1 MANTLLCSRQNC
13 RVLAHWLSERAQE
26 ERDTREWIGG
36 RESKKIPAEFSNII
50 FIDYLMQKLFH
61 RRVLLQFAKIE
72 AEIFANYIKQK
83 FLNPTSSPSS
93 NFSHPLTAT
102 RPSCFFFRGGEG
114 GDCLL
119 HYSLLISRS
128 SNYVI
133 SQLFCSA
140 RFGYYTTDWDCVLLK
155 ATSKS
160 LISISADISGPG
172 HLCLAALFRFRLSV
186 TWNRMRL
193 TFYFF

>member
-1 MANTLLCSRQNC
+1 MFQAKLPRTCAMDEWESSR
-13 RVLAHWLSERAQE
+13 RERE
-26 ERDTREWIGG
+26 TREWIGG

-72 AEIFANYIKQK
+72 AEIFANYIKQT

-93 NFSHPLTAT
+93 YFRHPLTAT
-102 RPSCFFFRGGEG
+102 RPSCESSFLGWGRGWFWLSAP
-114 GDCLL
+114 LL
-119 HYSLLISRS
+119 AAYFALIQLRH
-128 SNYVI
+128 I
-133 SQLFCSA
+133 SAVLSSA

-172 HLCLAALFRFRLSV
+172 YLCLAALFRFRLSV
-186 TWNRMRL
+186 TWNRIRL
-193 TFYFF
+193 TLYFF

>member
-1 MANTLLCSRQNC
+1 MPSIRLQADFHGEYTVMFQPKLPRTCALAEWESSR
-13 RVLAHWLSERAQE
+13 R
-26 ERDTREWIGG
+26 ERDTREWFGG

-102 RPSCFFFRGGEG
+102 RPSCVSFFLGWGRKG
-114 GDCLL
+114 CVWLSAPLL
-119 HYSLLISRS
+119 AAYFALIQLRH
-128 SNYVI
+128 I
-133 SQLFCSA
+133 SA
-140 RFGYYTTDWDCVLLK
+140 VLLC
-155 ATSKS
+155 A
-160 LISISADISGPG
+160 LRVLYNRLG
-172 HLCLAALFRFRLSV
+172 LCPLESH
-186 TWNRMRL
+186 
-193 TFYFF
+193 

>member
-1 MANTLLCSRQNC
+1 M
-13 RVLAHWLSERAQE
+13 
-26 ERDTREWIGG
+26 
-36 RESKKIPAEFSNII
+36 F
-50 FIDYLMQKLFH
+50 
-61 RRVLLQFAKIE
+61 
-72 AEIFANYIKQK
+72 
-83 FLNPTSSPSS
+83 
-93 NFSHPLTAT
+93 
-102 RPSCFFFRGGEG
+102 
-114 GDCLL
+114 DCLL

-186 TWNRMRL
+186 T
-193 TFYFF
+193 